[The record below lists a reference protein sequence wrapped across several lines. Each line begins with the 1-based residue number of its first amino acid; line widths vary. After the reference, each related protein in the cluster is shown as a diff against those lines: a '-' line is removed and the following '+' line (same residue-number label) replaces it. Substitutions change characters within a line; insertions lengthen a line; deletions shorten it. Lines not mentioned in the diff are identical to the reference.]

1 VVEFVGDGELGGGV
15 SSLGDLSE
23 EEWMTSQAVVAGLE
37 VPTEDERTMAMLA
50 HLLMAFTGF
59 IGPLVIFC
67 VKQNSRFVRFHSLQ
81 ALIWHAIYLG
91 VIFAF
96 MAVFFVVMMT
106 SLIHNPPQPHS
117 QVPPPFFYV
126 FPFIWLGF
134 MGGWVVNVIL
144 GVVYAIKANRGE
156 WATYPV
162 YGKWL
167 LPR

>member
-1 VVEFVGDGELGGGV
+1 
-15 SSLGDLSE
+15 
-23 EEWMTSQAVVAGLE
+23 MASQAVVVTGLE
-37 VPTEDERTMAMLA
+37 TPTEDERTMAMLA

-117 QVPPPFFYV
+117 QTPPAFFYI

-167 LPR
+167 LPEGIK